1 MLYSR
6 GNLVQLIS
14 NSQIAWPQATD
25 IFHEKHTGRY
35 CYLHL
40 ALLVPVICQKPQ
52 VPTDE
57 GTVIFIWR
65 SSSVVQILNTSTGI
79 FSAKADLRN
88 LENNLLS
95 NTYIV
100 HTCMYVYTHL
110 YKQIQTYRQTTKQT
124 SNKHTFIQT

>member
-65 SSSVVQILNTSTGI
+65 SLSPSSVVQILNTSTGI

-100 HTCMYVYTHL
+100 HTFMYVCV
-110 YKQIQTYRQTTKQT
+110 
-124 SNKHTFIQT
+124 HTFI